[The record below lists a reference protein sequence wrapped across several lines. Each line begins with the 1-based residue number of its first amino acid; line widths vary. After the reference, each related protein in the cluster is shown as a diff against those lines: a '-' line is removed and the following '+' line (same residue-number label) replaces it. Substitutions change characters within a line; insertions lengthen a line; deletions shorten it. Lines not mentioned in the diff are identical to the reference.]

1 VKDTDRR
8 WVAEFLRTQPQWAQE
23 LSEMVAA
30 YDRMSAGHYKL
41 LQRCAMADLS
51 SQMPN
56 LSVAEV
62 CRALELTPEEI
73 REALSSREDELA
85 ALRAERDSAKVQYA
99 YLRKEWEPMREGHRR
114 QLQRLTADNDRLRA
128 RTHEI
133 QAQEMAKRA
142 AMDSELAK
150 LRARRVQSKPR
161 RFGAWV
167 DEHPVALWGIL
178 SALLMTAA
186 VAVTVWMFP
195 A

>member
-1 VKDTDRR
+1 MSDHRK
-8 WVAEFLRTQPQWAQE
+8 WVSDFLRTEPRWAQE
-23 LSEMVAA
+23 LSELVAD

-85 ALRAERDSAKVQYA
+85 ALRAERDTAKAQYA
-99 YLRKEWEPMREGHRR
+99 YLRKKWDPLSKGHRE

-142 AMDSELAK
+142 SMDSELAK
-150 LRARRVQSKPR
+150 LRARNPQPKPWR
-161 RFGAWV
+161 LLVWC

-178 SALLMTAA
+178 SALLITAA
-186 VAVTVWMFP
+186 VAVTVWMVP